1 MSRLSYFR
9 EILALSSPSNSIILS
24 TRFNNLSWNPRY
36 GSILEKICH
45 PIY

>member
-1 MSRLSYFR
+1 MSRLSYLISGRF
-9 EILALSSPSNSIILS
+9 IIHSIILS